1 MLKKR
6 WSKKLQTTLA
16 AGIIATS
23 ITPVLAQAAET
34 SEFQEINIQKIMDDI
49 ALLAVNDNARVTGFE
64 GEHDAANYLVDEFQ
78 NLGIKTRKQM
88 VTDIVGYI
96 AETPEVYINGEAI
109 NAKPLTYSN
118 KANALEGELVYC
130 GLGKPDSFNNID
142 VKGKIALIKRGEISF
157 ADKVNNAT
165 ANGAKG
171 VIIYNNVD
179 GALNGTLGNYDS
191 DRAPSVS
198 IDKAT
203 GDALTARINQG
214 EKINASITLDTQIEE
229 NSYSYN
235 VVANIPAANSPRT
248 KQTIVLG
255 AHFDSVQCPGANDNA
270 SGTAAILEIAKI
282 LSQPEYKEKLNYNIE
297 IVAFGAEEIGLIGS
311 QEYVKSL
318 QDSGK
323 IDKVKGMI
331 NLDMIGLGDAIQTYN
346 IDPNASH
353 DLTNIAEKHVQNLG
367 YDYGGHYNSSS
378 SDHAPFE
385 AVGVPSVFLNYSPDP
400 NYHTDKDITEAIDPQ
415 NVENMI
421 NVVLNII
428 LDMQDDDPRVPVKTS
443 KYSTIQFENEEIP
456 SK

>member
-23 ITPVLAQAAET
+23 ITPVLVQAAEK
-34 SEFQEINIQKIMDDI
+34 SEFQEINMEKIMSDI
-49 ALLAVNDNARVTGFE
+49 AFLAANDNARVAGFE
-64 GEHDAANYLVDEFQ
+64 GEHDAADYLVDEFQ
-78 NLGIKTRKQM
+78 SLGIKTRKQM

-96 AETPEVYINGEAI
+96 AETPEVYVNGEHI

-130 GLGKPDSFNNID
+130 GLGKSDSFNNID
-142 VKGKIALIKRGEISF
+142 IKGKIALIKRGEISF
-157 ADKVNNAT
+157 AEKVDNAT

-171 VIIYNNVD
+171 VIIYNNVSGD
-179 GALNGTLGNYDS
+179 LNGTLGNYDT
-191 DRAPSVS
+191 DRAPSAS
-198 IDKAT
+198 LDQAT
-203 GDALTARINQG
+203 GNSLKSRLDNG
-214 EKINASITLDTQIEE
+214 EKLNLSMTLDTQIEE
-229 NSYSYN
+229 SSYSYN
-235 VVANIPAANSPRT
+235 VVANIPAANSPRS

-282 LSQPEYKEKLNYNIE
+282 LNQPEYKEKLNYNIE

-311 QEYVKSL
+311 QEYVQSL
-318 QDSGK
+318 QDSGR

-331 NLDMIGLGDAIQTYN
+331 NLDMIGVGEAIQTYN
-346 IDPNASH
+346 LNPTASH
-353 DLTNIAEKHVQNLG
+353 DLTDIAEKHVQNLG
-367 YDYGGHYNSSS
+367 YDYGGHYNSGS

-400 NYHTDKDITEAIDPQ
+400 NYHTDKDVTEAVDPQ

-421 NVVLNII
+421 NVVLNMI
-428 LDMQDDDPRVPVKTS
+428 LDMQDDGPRVPDKTS
-443 KYSTIQFENEEIP
+443 KYSQIQFENEEIP